1 MGTSNTTRPR
11 RARFSAIAASLA
23 ALALLLAACA
33 AGGTVQPNSSQISR
47 LSGAAAVPG
56 GAAGV
61 SVAVAAAV
69 APAALMGPGAG
80 SWGGGRLDL
89 FFRNSRDG
97 RLAHQW
103 YLPGPLATWTAA
115 ESLGGALTS
124 QPAVASWAAGRYD
137 VFARGN
143 NNAVWHKWFSSG
155 RWSRWES
162 LGAVATSSPAAAA
175 WGAGRL
181 DLFVRGIDNRLY
193 TKHYATGTGWSAW
206 SSLGGVLTSGP
217 AAASWG
223 RGRLDV
229 FARGTD
235 NAVWHKWFS
244 GGRWSRWESLGGRII
259 GEPGAASTGAGKLDL
274 FARGTNN
281 ALYAKNFNVSDRGW
295 STWTGL
301 GGTLT
306 SSPSATVPAAAVMT
320 VFVRGSDGRYYY
332 RQRSAA
338 RVWSSGWQVA
348 DAALAFRG
356 LGAWVDAYDY
366 PALSPATA
374 VADLKAHGVR
384 TLYLGTARYDSAT
397 DILYPDDVAAW
408 LAAAH
413 AAGIRV
419 VGWYVPDYADLTR
432 DVRRTLAIA
441 NYVSPAGQR
450 FDAIGIDIE
459 YMPAG
464 ASPSMWNQ
472 AVATHLARVRA
483 GTARP
488 VVAIV
493 LPPLLM
499 RLYPDRWA
507 TFPWPALGV
516 DTDAVAPM
524 SYWTSYTP
532 APRCAAGELQYC
544 AYQYTRDN
552 VLLSRQYTGLPVHVI
567 GGSGDAATLAQ
578 VTDYVRA
585 AREAAAAGGSFYD
598 YRTTKPVFWPY
609 LAQLNS

>member
-1 MGTSNTTRPR
+1 MGTWNTTPPR
-11 RARFSAIAASLA
+11 QARLSAIVALLA
-23 ALALLLAACA
+23 GLALLFAACA
-33 AGGTVQPNSSQISR
+33 AGETPAQNSSRIPR
-47 LSGAAAVPG
+47 PSGAAAELA
-56 GAAGV
+56 GAAGAT
-61 SVAVAAAV
+61 VAVAAAV
-69 APAALMGPGAG
+69 APAALSGPAAG
-80 SWGGGRLDL
+80 SWGNGRLDL
-89 FFRNSRDG
+89 FYRNSRDG

-103 YLPGPLATWTAA
+103 YVPGPLATWTAA

-137 VFARGN
+137 VFARGTD
-143 NNAVWHKWFSSG
+143 NAVWHKWFSGGKWSG
-155 RWSRWES
+155 WQS
-162 LGAVATSSPAAAA
+162 LGGVASSSPAAAA
-175 WGAGRL
+175 WGPGRL
-181 DLFVRGIDNRLY
+181 DLFVRGTNNALY
-193 TKHYATGTGWSAW
+193 TRHYATSTGWSGW
-206 SSLGGVLTSGP
+206 SSLGGILTSGP

-223 RGRLDV
+223 SGRLDV
-229 FARGTD
+229 FVRGTD

-244 GGRWSRWESLGGRII
+244 GGKWSGWQSLGGRVI

-281 ALYAKNFNVSDRGW
+281 ALYTRNYNVSGAGW
-295 STWTGL
+295 SAWTSL

-306 SSPSATVPAAAVMT
+306 SSPSATVPAAGVMT
-320 VFVRGSDGRYYY
+320 VFVRGGDGRYYY

-338 RVWSSGWQVA
+338 RMWSGWQAA

-356 LGAWVDAYDY
+356 LGAWADVYDY
-366 PALSPATA
+366 SALNPAAA

-384 TLYLGTARYDSAT
+384 TLYLGTARYNSTT

-441 NYVSPAGQR
+441 TYVSPAGQR

-459 YMPAG
+459 YPLNVPSPAV
-464 ASPSMWNQ
+464 WNQ

-483 GTARP
+483 GTALP
-488 VVAIV
+488 AVAIV
-493 LPPLLM
+493 LPPVFM
-499 RLYPDRWA
+499 RLYPDRWT
-507 TFPWPALGV
+507 TFPWAALAA
-516 DTDAVAPM
+516 DANAVAPM

-532 APRCAAGELQYC
+532 APRCAAGDLQYC

-552 VLLSRQYTGLPVHVI
+552 LLLSRQYTGLPVHVI
-567 GGSGDAATLAQ
+567 GGSGDAATVAQ
-578 VTDYVRA
+578 VADYVRA
-585 AREAAAAGGSFYD
+585 ARETAAAGGSFYD
-598 YRTTKPVFWPY
+598 YVTTKPGFWAY
-609 LAQLNS
+609 LEQLKP